1 MAPFYER
8 GSAAS
13 RLEPLGEGSL
23 LFTYKSSEIGSH
35 FTNLGRMRG
44 WVDLG
49 ATQYFWT
56 RDHWIRNPAP

>member
-13 RLEPLGEGSL
+13 RLEPLGAGSL

-44 WVDLG
+44 
-49 ATQYFWT
+49 
-56 RDHWIRNPAP
+56 